1 MIYWIADT
9 SHFCLAADEDI
20 SPWLI
25 CHDFA
30 VRTEYPHTP
39 VYTKLKL
46 ELIEKKKLL
55 HIYIFINERNIYIFN

>member
-39 VYTKLKL
+39 VYTKFKL
-46 ELIEKKKLL
+46 ELIEKKVIAYLYFYQRKK
-55 HIYIFINERNIYIFN
+55 YIFF